1 MLASMLAANQTLQSL
16 DLRVN
21 RLGKVGIAAI
31 AEGCMQNQTLR
42 DLLLNNNGMPVF
54 GLSDTKNI
62 FKARKSAV
70 NLRVVWS

>member
-1 MLASMLAANQTLQSL
+1 MLASMLGVNQTLQSL
-16 DLRVN
+16 DLRLN
-21 RLGKVGIAAI
+21 RLGKAGIAAV
-31 AEGCMQNQTLR
+31 AEGCMQNTSLR

-54 GLSDTKNI
+54 GLSDTKST

>member
-1 MLASMLAANQTLQSL
+1 MLASMLGVNQTLQSL
-16 DLRVN
+16 DLRLN
-21 RLGKVGIAAI
+21 RLGKAGIAAI
-31 AEGCMQNQTLR
+31 AEGCMQNRSLR

-54 GLSDTKNI
+54 GLNDSKSI